1 MEQSNNEDKYGF
13 NFPVENFTQFFFSL
27 DDETLTQIAYSYPE
41 ALRNMC
47 LALTLDQQMLRE
59 EMNKKKR
66 KKKLDS

>member
-1 MEQSNNEDKYGF
+1 MDKTNKEDTYGF

>member
-1 MEQSNNEDKYGF
+1 MDKTSKEDTYGF

-41 ALRNMC
+41 ALINMC